1 MIEQALRKRLQPIVN
16 RRRRFHLACRLS
28 VCWLAAALAAMGLV
42 AADWFWGWKSSF
54 ANLVLCAATV
64 LATIVMLYRS
74 YRIGPDY
81 RAVARDIERRHPDLR
96 ALLLAAVEQEP
107 QQPDGQFGYLQER
120 VIGEAVRHAVG
131 HDWLRSI
138 SSAKL
143 LSAQLGGLVAM
154 LFLAAVLSQ
163 LMPSIPGFFGA
174 DGPMLSR
181 LDYQVTVSPGDT
193 SVKSGSPVVILAR
206 FSQRVP
212 PGVSLV
218 FGPDGEQIQKIELTK
233 NLEDPVFGGIIQQVS
248 QNLFYHVEY
257 EGRRTQEYQI
267 SVYENPDLV
276 RADAKIVYPSYTK
289 LPEKIIVDTR
299 QISAVESSQVTLTF
313 LLNKAVTTARLV
325 PKEGTA
331 LDLTVDAD
339 HPNVY
344 TTSLTAEQSQRYE
357 LKLADAQGLANEVP
371 PRFSIEVHKNLPP
384 ELKPVFPNRDVV
396 ASALEE
402 LSLEAKVSDD
412 YGLMGFG
419 ISYALAGAQSND
431 LLLGPSADPN
441 QGPQIKHVL
450 ALEELDAKPDQLL
463 TYYFWA
469 DDVGPN
475 GQTRR
480 TSSDMYFTE
489 IRPFDEMFR
498 ENQSSQNQ
506 REQQQNQEGGQQ
518 QGGQQD
524 EQLARLQK
532 QIISATWNIK
542 RQVDQSGNIKD
553 RNDDLDVVR
562 QSQADAMQKAQSA
575 LAEAED
581 PTQSN
586 ALEAATEHMKTALKH
601 LSSAGESASP
611 TELTPALASEQ
622 SAYQEL
628 LKLRQDERQVG
639 LGRGSS
645 ASSSARSARSEQQLQ
660 QLELKQ
666 QENRYETDRLA
677 QAQEQTAQREDLQV
691 LNRLRELARRQS
703 EMSEKLKEAEAAL
716 RQAQT
721 EQEREEIRRQLK
733 RLREEQIE
741 ALRDVDELQ
750 QRMEDPENRQR
761 MADARDQLGQ
771 TRSRIRQSAEELE
784 KEMVSRAITST
795 TRAQRELEQMRDE
808 FRRNTSSQFTDQM
821 RDMREAA
828 RQLDQ
833 RQDEIAEDIEQQI
846 GANQKT
852 LTDSGAS
859 RELADQ
865 MEQQRKSVEELTDQ
879 MKNVSEQ
886 AETSE
891 PLLSRKLYDTL
902 RETSTGNVDRALEA
916 AGELLRRNFLPQ
928 AQEIE
933 RQAGRGIEQIKEG
946 VEEAAKSVLGDEAE
960 SLRQARQQL
969 DDLIRQVNEEVARAG
984 GAGERSGDPNA
995 SQQGQGNEQQR
1006 ADAQSGTRPGQG
1018 DPNNAEQAA
1027 TGQQRADAQ
1036 SGTGRGRGGD
1046 PNDPEGQTATQQQR
1060 AGAQPGAGSG
1070 QGGDPNGPQDA
1081 AADRQL
1087 AGGQTGPGAERRD
1100 RTNTGATAGPTGG
1113 GGDQSRVVRPDQFDP
1128 NGPITGRN
1136 YAQWSDRLRDVEE
1149 MLNEADLR
1157 NEAARV
1163 RDRARA
1169 MRAEFTR
1176 HGKEPQWDLVM
1187 QQITRPLTEL
1197 RERISEEL
1205 AQLQSDEAIVP
1216 IDRDPVPGRF
1226 VEPVRRYYENLGGD
1240 Q

>member
-16 RRRRFHLACRLS
+16 RRRRFHVACRLS
-28 VCWLAAALAAMGLV
+28 ISWFVAAMAAIGLV
-42 AADWFWGWKSSF
+42 VADWLWGWRSPF
-54 ANLVLCAATV
+54 ATWGLCGATL
-64 LATIVMLYRS
+64 LATIVVLYRCL
-74 YRIGPDY
+74 RAGPDY
-81 RAVARDIERRHPDLR
+81 RAVARDVEKRHPDLR

-107 QQPDGQFGYLQER
+107 QSPDGQFGYLQER

-138 SSAKL
+138 SSVKL
-143 LSAQLGGLVAM
+143 WSAQLAGFVAM
-154 LFLAAVLSQ
+154 LFLALVLSQ
-163 LMPSIPGFFGA
+163 LMPSIPSLFGV
-174 DGPMLSR
+174 DGRVLSR
-181 LDYQVTVSPGDT
+181 QDYQVTVSPGDA
-193 SVKSGSPVVILAR
+193 SVKAGSPVVILAR
-206 FSQRVP
+206 FAQRVP
-212 PGVSLV
+212 SGVSLV
-218 FGPDGEQIQKIELTK
+218 FGPEGEPVQKIELTK

-248 QNLFYHVEY
+248 QNLFYHIEY
-257 EGRRTQEYQI
+257 EGRRTQEYRI

-289 LPEKIIVDTR
+289 LPEKVIVDTR
-299 QISAVESSQVTLTF
+299 QISAVEGSQVTLTF
-313 LLNKAVTTARLV
+313 LLNKAVTTAKLV
-325 PKEGTA
+325 PKEGQA
-331 LDLTVDAD
+331 LDLTVDAE

-344 TTSLTAEQSQRYE
+344 VTSLVAEQSQRYE
-357 LKLADAQGLANEVP
+357 LKLTDAQGLTNEVP

-384 ELKPVFPNRDVV
+384 ELKPLFPNRDVV

-412 YGLMGFG
+412 YGLTGFG
-419 ISYALAGAQSND
+419 ISYALAGAQSSD
-431 LLLGPSADPN
+431 LLLGPVADPN

-475 GQTRR
+475 GRTRR

-489 IRPFDEMFR
+489 IRPFDEVFR

-506 REQQQNQEGGQQ
+506 REQQQNQQGQQ

-542 RQVDQSGNIKD
+542 RQVDQSGNMKD
-553 RNDDLDVVR
+553 RKEDLDVVR
-562 QSQADAMQKAQSA
+562 ESQADAMQKAQSA
-575 LAEAED
+575 LGEAED

-586 ALEAATEHMKTALKH
+586 ALQAAAEHMKTALEH
-601 LSSAGESASP
+601 LSGAAESAAP
-611 TELTPALASEQ
+611 TELMPALASEQ

-628 LKLRQDERQVG
+628 LKLRQAGERQVG
-639 LGRGSS
+639 MGRSSS
-645 ASSSARSARSEQQLQ
+645 ASSSSRSARSEQQLQ
-660 QLELKQ
+660 QLELRQ
-666 QENRYETDRLA
+666 QQNRYETDRLA
-677 QAQEQTAQREDLQV
+677 QSQQQSAQREDLQV
-691 LNRLRELARRQS
+691 LNRLRELARRQN

-750 QRMEDPENRQR
+750 QRMESPENRQR

-784 KEMVSRAITST
+784 KQMVSRAITSA

-833 RQDEIAEDIEQQI
+833 RQNEIAEDIEQQI

-865 MEQQRKSVEELTDQ
+865 MDQQRKSVDELVEQ
-879 MKNVSEQ
+879 MKDVSEQ

-916 AGELLRRNFLPQ
+916 TGELLRRNFLPQ

-933 RQAGRGIEQIKEG
+933 RQAGKGIEQLREG

-984 GAGERSGDPNA
+984 RSGQQSGDPNA
-995 SQQGQGNEQQR
+995 SQQGQGGEQQR
-1006 ADAQSGTRPGQG
+1006 ADAQSASRGGQGGDPNSPRSERAQASQQQQGGTRPG
-1018 DPNNAEQAA
+1018 
-1027 TGQQRADAQ
+1027 
-1036 SGTGRGRGGD
+1036 TGR
-1046 PNDPEGQTATQQQR
+1046 
-1060 AGAQPGAGSG
+1060 G

-1081 AADRQL
+1081 TQNRQL
-1087 AGGQTGPGAERRD
+1087 ADGRTGPDTGRRG
-1100 RTNTGATAGPTGG
+1100 RISTSARAGSTGG
-1113 GGDQSRVVRPDQFDP
+1113 GDDQSVWQRPDQFDP

-1136 YAQWSDRLRDVEE
+1136 FGQWSDRLRDVEE
-1149 MLNEADLR
+1149 MLNEPDLR

-1187 QQITRPLTEL
+1187 QQVTRPLTEL
-1197 RERISEEL
+1197 RDRISEEL

-1226 VEPVRRYYENLGGD
+1226 AELVRRYYENLGGD
-1240 Q
+1240 E

>member
-16 RRRRFHLACRLS
+16 RRRRFHVACWLS
-28 VCWLAAALAAMGLV
+28 ACWLAAAMGAVALV
-42 AADWFWGWKSSF
+42 AADWLWGWKSPF
-54 ANLVLCAATV
+54 ANAAVCAAAV
-64 LATIVMLYRS
+64 LATVVVLYRS
-74 YRIGPDY
+74 FRMGPDY
-81 RAVARDIERRHPDLR
+81 TAVAREIERQHPDLR

-107 QQPDGQFGYLQER
+107 QESDGQFGYLQER

-138 SSAKL
+138 SPVKL
-143 LSAQLGGLVAM
+143 WSAQLGGLAAM

-163 LMPSIPGFFGA
+163 LMPSIPSFFGA
-174 DGPMLSR
+174 DGPALSR
-181 LDYQVTVSPGDT
+181 PDYQVTVSPGDT

-206 FSQRVP
+206 FAQRVP
-212 PGVSLV
+212 SDVSLV
-218 FGPDGEQIQKIELTK
+218 FGPDGDQVQKIELTK

-257 EGRRTQEYQI
+257 EGRRTQEYRI
-267 SVYENPDLV
+267 NVYENPDLV

-289 LPEKIIVDTR
+289 LPEKVIVDTR
-299 QISAVESSQVTLTF
+299 QISAVEGSQVSLTF

-325 PKEGTA
+325 PKEGPA
-331 LDLTVDAD
+331 LDLAVDAE

-344 TTSLTAEQSQRYE
+344 ATSLTASQSQRYE
-357 LKLADAQGLANEVP
+357 LRLTDAQGLTNEVP

-412 YGLMGFG
+412 YGLTGFG
-419 ISYALAGAQSND
+419 ISYALAGAQNND

-441 QGPQIKHVL
+441 QGQQIKHVL
-450 ALEELDAKPDQLL
+450 ALEELDAKPNQLL

-489 IRPFDEMFR
+489 VRPFDEVFR

-506 REQQQNQEGGQQ
+506 RDQQQNQEGGQQ

-553 RNDDLDVVR
+553 RKEDLDVVR

-586 ALEAATEHMKTALKH
+586 ALQAASEHMKTAMEH
-601 LSSAGESASP
+601 LSSAGESAAP
-611 TELTPALASEQ
+611 NELTPALASEQ

-628 LKLRQDERQVG
+628 LKLKQDESQVG
-639 LGRGSS
+639 LGRSSS
-645 ASSSARSARSEQQLQ
+645 ASSSARSARSQQQLQ

-677 QAQEQTAQREDLQV
+677 QAQEQTAQHEDIQV

-750 QRMEDPENRQR
+750 QRMENPENRRR
-761 MADARDQLGQ
+761 MADARDQLGE

-795 TRAQRELEQMRDE
+795 TRAQRELEQMRDD

-833 RQDEIAEDIEQQI
+833 RQDEIGEQIKKQIE
-846 GANQKT
+846 ANQKT
-852 LTDSGAS
+852 LTDTGVS
-859 RELADQ
+859 RDLAEQVD
-865 MEQQRKSVEELTDQ
+865 QQRKSVAELVEQ
-879 MKNVSEQ
+879 MKDVSQQ

-902 RETSTGNVDRALEA
+902 RETSTGNVDRSLEV
-916 AGELLRRNFLPQ
+916 AGELLRRNFVTQ
-928 AQEIE
+928 SQDIE
-933 RQAGRGIEQIKEG
+933 RQAAKGIEQLKEG

-969 DDLIRQVNEEVARAG
+969 DELIRQVNEEVARAG
-984 GAGERSGDPNA
+984 QSGQQSGDPNA
-995 SQQGQGNEQQR
+995 SQRGQGSEQQR
-1006 ADAQSGTRPGQG
+1006 ADAQSGTRPGQEG
-1018 DPNNAEQAA
+1018 NPNSPQSEAQA
-1027 TGQQRADAQ
+1027 GQQQQAGAR
-1036 SGTGRGRGGD
+1036 SGTGR
-1046 PNDPEGQTATQQQR
+1046 
-1060 AGAQPGAGSG
+1060 G

-1081 AADRQL
+1081 AANREL
-1087 AGGQTGPGAERRD
+1087 AGGRTGPGAERLGGR
-1100 RTNTGATAGPTGG
+1100 RTSTRTGSTGG

-1128 NGPITGRN
+1128 NGPLTGRN

-1149 MLNEADLR
+1149 MLNEPDLR

-1169 MRAEFTR
+1169 IRAEFTR
-1176 HGKEPQWDLVM
+1176 HGKKPQWDLVM
-1187 QQITRPLTEL
+1187 QQITRPLSDL

-1205 AQLQSDEAIVP
+1205 SQLQSDEAIVP